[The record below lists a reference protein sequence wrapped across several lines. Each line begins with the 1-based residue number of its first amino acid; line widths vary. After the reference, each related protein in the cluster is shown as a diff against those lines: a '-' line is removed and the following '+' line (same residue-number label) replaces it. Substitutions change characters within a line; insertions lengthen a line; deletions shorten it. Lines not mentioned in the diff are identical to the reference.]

1 MNTLRIL
8 FATLLAVLFLGG
20 LSAQAKDSK
29 TAPSTQ
35 SFNGPDSTPIPGKPG
50 SPGPNNPWP
59 GPNPGD
65 GQDQTV
71 LPSVRLFFYTD
82 KTTSDEFGM
91 EDQASKLKAM
101 YSREIKIEATN
112 IARGS
117 GLGSIFKKRWDVK
130 REELPAY
137 VVKDKHDKRVFAST
151 KVKLSLDELVKVIEN
166 KLGIKTKLARTK

>member
-1 MNTLRIL
+1 MNTFRII

-20 LSAQAKDSK
+20 ISAQAKDS
-29 TAPSTQ
+29 T
-35 SFNGPDSTPIPGKPG
+35 SFHGPDSTPIPGKPG

-71 LPSVRLFFYTD
+71 TPLVRLFYYAD
-82 KTTSDEFGM
+82 KTTPDEFGM

-101 YSREIKIEATN
+101 YRREIKIEANN

-117 GLGSIFKKRWDVK
+117 GLGSIFKKRWDIK
-130 REELPAY
+130 RDELPAY
-137 VVKDKHDKRVFAST
+137 LIKDKHEQRVFTST
-151 KVKLSLDELVKVIEN
+151 KVKLSLDELVKVIES
-166 KLGIKTKLARTK
+166 KLGIKTKIARTN